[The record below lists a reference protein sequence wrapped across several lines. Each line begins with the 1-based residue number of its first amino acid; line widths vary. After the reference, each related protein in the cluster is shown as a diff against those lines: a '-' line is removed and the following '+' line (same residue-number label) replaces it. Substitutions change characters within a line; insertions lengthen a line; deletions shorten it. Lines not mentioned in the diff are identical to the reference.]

1 MNRKRRLLL
10 FCFIVLAAIT
20 VLATS
25 LHDVHFQPGRSLPNQ
40 SSSSTPNLH
49 KDTETLPNTP
59 LWKILLLWA
68 AFIVNLFLFI
78 HLLPP
83 DLRKRII
90 RQAISFSLGILVL
103 FIALKYRLIHLPN
116 LNSDPVNTK
125 GQAAPGLDSGAI
137 PPAFQ
142 PPSLTPWMTYLISL
156 GVFLGVLILTWIA
169 YRWWQNARARSRSS
183 LFDIAGIAR
192 SSLDDLAAGQ
202 DWGDVIIQ
210 AYARMNAV
218 VSDKRGLPRPKA
230 ATPREYALRL
240 ETAGLPA
247 EAVNRLTLLF
257 ESVRYGARKSN
268 QADINE
274 AVACLNSILHACGT
288 AP

>member
-10 FCFIVLAAIT
+10 FCFIVLAALT
-20 VLATS
+20 VLAMS

-40 SSSSTPNLH
+40 SSSNTPNLLQ
-49 KDTETLPNTP
+49 DTEALPNTP
-59 LWKILLLWA
+59 LWKILLFWA
-68 AFIVNLFLFI
+68 AFMLDLILFFY
-78 HLLPP
+78 LLPP

-90 RQAISFSLGILVL
+90 RQAISFSFGILIL
-103 FIALKYRLIHLPN
+103 FIALKYRLIQLPN